1 MAIFTRNR
9 REQRLVAELL
19 TQAATI
25 RDLQAAQA
33 RLLTEARS
41 WVGLAQ
47 ESAGL
52 GPTLKRAV
60 DLYMQADA
68 DLEQIEARHGIQRPS
83 RRTPSVPPDDF
94 AALWRSALSDPT

>member
-1 MAIFTRNR
+1 MAIFTRNH
-9 REQRLVAELL
+9 REQRLVDELL

-25 RDLQAAQA
+25 RDLRAAHAQ
-33 RLLTEARS
+33 LLTEARS
-41 WVGLAQ
+41 WVDLAQ

-60 DLYMQADA
+60 DLYMQANA

-83 RRTPSVPPDDF
+83 RHAAPVQPDDF
-94 AALWRSALSDPT
+94 AALWRSALADPT